1 MRPPARPPT
10 AAAAAAAARPPATSH
25 RPTRPA
31 PPAGDFTETTERTVR
46 LGDIPARVLERCCQY
61 FHFKLRHADTP
72 SGAVPAFPIPPELVL
87 ELLMAANYLDA

>member
-1 MRPPARPPT
+1 MRPPAARP
-10 AAAAAAAARPPATSH
+10 AAARPAAAAWPSAASPP
-25 RPTRPA
+25 RALRR
-31 PPAGDFTETTERTVR
+31 PPAGDFTETMERTVR

-72 SGAVPAFPIPPELVL
+72 SGAVPAFPIAPELVL